1 MAVIHVLQHYR
12 LANLIDLAHFL
23 VKTPKDLG
31 AAMLLADVMGELR
44 NRLPPSSF
52 AELQNELREVKHRA
66 DADRGARTHNAPET
80 AQ

>member
-23 VKTPKDLG
+23 VKTPSDLG

-66 DADRGARTHNAPET
+66 DADRGARTHDAPGVT
-80 AQ
+80 Q